1 MFGGNGHQSN
11 QSNQSGYNQ
20 AGSFFKGMAGNMS
33 QGSLFSLSDNNQ
45 GNNNNQL
52 SSKYSKKPK
61 KNNVDRI
68 RWLNSTILF
77 SNWFYLIF

>member
-1 MFGGNGHQSN
+1 MFGGNGQQNN
-11 QSNQSGYNQ
+11 QSNNQ

-68 RWLNSTILF
+68 R
-77 SNWFYLIF
+77 